1 MDSSRGK
8 EKILRIASID
18 IGTNT
23 VLLLV
28 ADVEGDGTLHV
39 VEHQQRMPRLGR
51 DVDEKR
57 VIQTSA
63 FDRIAW
69 ILDEYRNLAKQLG
82 ADRLVAGATAAVRD
96 AVNKDEL
103 ISYLKQTTGMAVE
116 IISGEDEASL
126 TYLGA
131 VSSLPK
137 HAAPAVVIDIGGGS
151 TEVSFPRPTDQSPG
165 HISPAGRLKSG
176 VARALERKS
185 FPIGCVRLTERFFK
199 HNPPEP
205 EEIRKAVGVVSSEFS
220 QLRDFDPSAYMLLG
234 VAGTATTLACID
246 QGLLDFE
253 VEKVS
258 GYVLPRQRVEHWLR
272 KLGGMATA
280 EIRSLSNATE
290 GRADILTAG
299 VLVLSQFMNQF
310 RIEKMTVSERGVR
323 YGLILREWENSN
335 RGAA

>member
-8 EKILRIASID
+8 EKILRIAGID

-28 ADVEGDGTLHV
+28 ADVARDGTLRV
-39 VEHQQRMPRLGR
+39 VEHQQRVPRLGR
-51 DVDEKR
+51 DVDER
-57 VIQTSA
+57 QIIHTSA

-69 ILDEYRNLAKQLG
+69 ILNEYKNLAQQLG
-82 ADRLVAGATAAVRD
+82 TDRLVAGATAAVRD
-96 AVNKDEL
+96 AVNRNEF
-103 ISYLKQTTGMAVE
+103 ISYLKQTTGIAVE

-126 TYLGA
+126 TYHGA
-131 VSSLPK
+131 VSGRPGK
-137 HAAPAVVIDIGGGS
+137 AAPAVVIDIGGGS
-151 TEVSFPRPTDQSPG
+151 TEVSFPRPTDLKPEPIPPAARSTPG
-165 HISPAGRLKSG
+165 PL
-176 VARALERKS
+176 ALERKS
-185 FPIGCVRLTERFFK
+185 FSFGCVRLTERFFK

-205 EEIRKAVGVVSSEFS
+205 EEIRGAVGAVTSEFS
-220 QLRDFDPSAYMLLG
+220 QLREFNPSAFTLVG

-246 QGLLDFE
+246 QGLPDFE

-258 GYVLPRQRVEHWLR
+258 GYVLRRQRVEHWFR
-272 KLGGMATA
+272 RLGGMTIA

-310 RIEKMTVSERGVR
+310 RIEKMTVSERGLR
-323 YGLILREWENSN
+323 YGLILREWENSI
-335 RGAA
+335 RGVA